1 MADKIDTVIQKVFY
15 RNTSKEREA
24 ALALHTI
31 GQIKNKVRGAIRFR
45 P

>member
-1 MADKIDTVIQKVFY
+1 MVYPSTTKV
-15 RNTSKEREA
+15 REV

-31 GQIKNKVRGAIRFR
+31 GQIKNKVGGIRKIKNKVRGARTFT